1 MAAKR
6 KQRRSAPGAE
16 DLSKP
21 SKWRLQHGGFDEGVR
36 STDPETGTPILH
48 RRAVDSLGVLLAN
61 GSITPQ
67 MHEAGVIF
75 RAVFQRAALD
85 RVRTMPMIRIP
96 GGKADLLSESQ
107 TVARERVARAMTH
120 LGGFGSPSGSI
131 AWYVLGLEHSVRD
144 WALRQGWC
152 GRPVNPA
159 QAQGILLGT
168 LGILTAH
175 YGLVRS
181 DAGPRVAS
189 SRAMSGDV
197 DAKYAQPK
205 RVHCSV

>member
-1 MAAKR
+1 MAGKRKAKR
-6 KQRRSAPGAE
+6 TTARE

-21 SKWRLQHGGFDEGVR
+21 SRWRLQHGGFDEAVR
-36 STDPETGTPILH
+36 GTDPDTGTPILH

-61 GSITPQ
+61 GSITSQ
-67 MHEAGVIF
+67 MHEAGEIF

-96 GGKADLLSESQ
+96 GGRADLLSESQ

-144 WALRQGWC
+144 WALRQGWN
-152 GRPVNPA
+152 GRAVTPA
-159 QAQGILLGT
+159 LAHGILLGT

-175 YGLVRS
+175 YGLAPPARS
-181 DAGPRVAS
+181 AVCATTSALRDGGA
-189 SRAMSGDV
+189 
-197 DAKYAQPK
+197 AKSAQPQ
-205 RVHCSV
+205 

>member
-1 MAAKR
+1 MAGKRKAKR
-6 KQRRSAPGAE
+6 TTPPRE

-36 STDPETGTPILH
+36 GTDPDTGTPILH
-48 RRAVDSLGVLLAN
+48 RRAVNSLGVLLAN

-67 MHEAGVIF
+67 MHEAGEIF
-75 RAVFQRAALD
+75 RVVFQRAALD

-96 GGKADLLSESQ
+96 GGRADLLSESQ

-144 WALRQGWC
+144 WALRQGWN
-152 GRPVNPA
+152 GRAVTPA
-159 QAQGILLGT
+159 LAYGILLGT

-175 YGLVRS
+175 YGLAPPARAAVGATTS
-181 DAGPRVAS
+181 ALQDGVA
-189 SRAMSGDV
+189 
-197 DAKYAQPK
+197 AKSAQPQ
-205 RVHCSV
+205 

>member
-1 MAAKR
+1 MAGKR
-6 KQRRSAPGAE
+6 KPRRTTTPRE

-21 SKWRLQHGGFDEGVR
+21 SPWRLQHGGFGEGVR
-36 STDPETGTPILH
+36 GTDPDTGTPILH

-61 GSITPQ
+61 GSITSE

-85 RVRTMPMIRIP
+85 RVRTAPLIRIP
-96 GGKADLLSESQ
+96 GGRADLLSESQ
-107 TVARERVARAMTH
+107 TAARERVVRAITH

-144 WALRQGWC
+144 WAMRQGWN
-152 GRPVNPA
+152 GRAVTPA
-159 QAQGILLGT
+159 LAHGILLGT

-175 YGLVRS
+175 YGLGAPVMPMFSAPAARL
-181 DAGPRVAS
+181 P
-189 SRAMSGDV
+189 SGGA
-197 DAKYAQPK
+197 AKSAQ
-205 RVHCSV
+205 HD

>member
-1 MAAKR
+1 MAGKRKAKR
-6 KQRRSAPGAE
+6 TTTPRE

-21 SKWRLQHGGFDEGVR
+21 SPWRLQHGRFDEGVR
-36 STDPETGTPILH
+36 GTDPDTGTPILH

-67 MHEAGVIF
+67 MHEAGVVF

-85 RVRTMPMIRIP
+85 RVRTMPMIRIL
-96 GGKADLLSESQ
+96 GGRMDLLSESQ
-107 TVARERVARAMTH
+107 TAARERVARAITH

-168 LGILTAH
+168 LGMLAAH
-175 YGLVRS
+175 YGIAAPVPTMFGAPPSRPAS
-181 DAGPRVAS
+181 DGA
-189 SRAMSGDV
+189 
-197 DAKYAQPK
+197 AKSAQ
-205 RVHCSV
+205 RD

>member
-1 MAAKR
+1 MGGKRKAKR
-6 KQRRSAPGAE
+6 TATPRE

-21 SKWRLQHGGFDEGVR
+21 SKWRLQHGGFDEAARG
-36 STDPETGTPILH
+36 TDPDTGTPILH

-67 MHEAGVIF
+67 MHEAGEIF

-85 RVRTMPMIRIP
+85 RVRTMPIIRIP
-96 GGKADLLSESQ
+96 GGRADLLSESQ
-107 TVARERVARAMTH
+107 TAARERVARAMTH

-144 WALRQGWC
+144 WALRQGWN
-152 GRPVNPA
+152 GRAVTPA
-159 QAQGILLGT
+159 LAHGILLGT

-175 YGLVRS
+175 YGLAPSARAAFAATAS
-181 DAGPRVAS
+181 AASTDAVA
-189 SRAMSGDV
+189 
-197 DAKYAQPK
+197 AKSAQPQ
-205 RVHCSV
+205 

>member
-1 MAAKR
+1 MAGKRKAKR
-6 KQRRSAPGAE
+6 TTSRE

-21 SKWRLQHGGFDEGVR
+21 SRWRLQHGGFDEGVR
-36 STDPETGTPILH
+36 GTDPDTGTPILH

-67 MHEAGVIF
+67 MHEAGEIF

-96 GGKADLLSESQ
+96 GGRADLLSESQ

-144 WALRQGWC
+144 WALRQGWN
-152 GRPVNPA
+152 GRAVTPA
-159 QAQGILLGT
+159 IAHGILLGT

-175 YGLVRS
+175 YGLAPPARAAVGATTS
-181 DAGPRVAS
+181 ALQDGVA
-189 SRAMSGDV
+189 
-197 DAKYAQPK
+197 AKSAQPQ
-205 RVHCSV
+205 

>member
-1 MAAKR
+1 MAGKRKAKR
-6 KQRRSAPGAE
+6 TTPPRE

-21 SKWRLQHGGFDEGVR
+21 SRWRLQHGGFYEGVR
-36 STDPETGTPILH
+36 GTDPDTGTPILH

-67 MHEAGVIF
+67 MHEAGEIF

-96 GGKADLLSESQ
+96 GGRADLLSESQ

-131 AWYVLGLEHSVRD
+131 AWYVLGLEHRVVS
-144 WALRQGWC
+144 
-152 GRPVNPA
+152 
-159 QAQGILLGT
+159 LG
-168 LGILTAH
+168 
-175 YGLVRS
+175 V
-181 DAGPRVAS
+181 V
-189 SRAMSGDV
+189 
-197 DAKYAQPK
+197 
-205 RVHCSV
+205 

>member
-1 MAAKR
+1 MAGKRKAKR
-6 KQRRSAPGAE
+6 TAAHRE

-36 STDPETGTPILH
+36 GTDPDTGTPLLH

-96 GGKADLLSESQ
+96 GGRADLLSESQ
-107 TVARERVARAMTH
+107 TAAREGVARAMTR
-120 LGGFGSPSGSI
+120 LGGFGSPAGSI

-144 WALRQGWC
+144 WALRQGWN
-152 GRPVNPA
+152 GRAVTPA
-159 QAQGILLGT
+159 LAHGILLGT

-175 YGLVRS
+175 YGLTRPS
-181 DAGPRVAS
+181 SAARRAS
-189 SRAMSGDV
+189 HPASTDGV
-197 DAKYAQPK
+197 NAKSAQAE

>member
-1 MAAKR
+1 MAGKRKAKR
-6 KQRRSAPGAE
+6 TTPRE

-36 STDPETGTPILH
+36 GTDPDTGTPVLH

-75 RAVFQRAALD
+75 RGVFQRAALD

-96 GGKADLLSESQ
+96 GSTADLASESQ
-107 TVARERVARAMTH
+107 AVARERVARAMTH

-144 WALRQGWC
+144 WALRQGWN
-152 GRPVNPA
+152 GRAVTPA
-159 QAQGILLGT
+159 IAHGILLGT

-175 YGLVRS
+175 YG
-181 DAGPRVAS
+181 VAPPA
-189 SRAMSGDV
+189 RAAFAATASAASTGAA
-197 DAKYAQPK
+197 AKSAQP
-205 RVHCSV
+205 R

>member
-1 MAAKR
+1 MAGKRKAKR
-6 KQRRSAPGAE
+6 TMPPRE

-36 STDPETGTPILH
+36 GTDPDTGTPILH

-61 GSITPQ
+61 GSITPH
-67 MHEAGVIF
+67 MHEAGEIF

-96 GGKADLLSESQ
+96 GGRADLLSESQ

-144 WALRQGWC
+144 WALRQGWN
-152 GRPVNPA
+152 GRAVTPA
-159 QAQGILLGT
+159 IAHGILLGT
-168 LGILTAH
+168 LGILSAH
-175 YGLVRS
+175 FGLTPPARAAFGATTS
-181 DAGPRVAS
+181 ALRDGVA
-189 SRAMSGDV
+189 
-197 DAKYAQPK
+197 AKSAQA
-205 RVHCSV
+205 

>member
-1 MAAKR
+1 MAGKRKAKR
-6 KQRRSAPGAE
+6 TTVPSE

-36 STDPETGTPILH
+36 GTDPDTGTPILH

-61 GSITPQ
+61 GSITPH
-67 MHEAGVIF
+67 MHEAGELF

-96 GGKADLLSESQ
+96 GGRADLVSESQ

-131 AWYVLGLEHSVRD
+131 AWHVLGLEHSVRD
-144 WALRQGWC
+144 WALRQGWN
-152 GRPVNPA
+152 GRALNPA

-168 LGILTAH
+168 LGMLVVH
-175 YGLVRS
+175 YGLAR
-181 DAGPRVAS
+181 PVAVGF
-189 SRAMSGDV
+189 SRIPPAALAV
-197 DAKYAQPK
+197 DAAKSAQAK
-205 RVHCSV
+205 

>member
-1 MAAKR
+1 MAGKRKAKR
-6 KQRRSAPGAE
+6 TTARE

-21 SKWRLQHGGFDEGVR
+21 SRWRLQHGGFDEAVR
-36 STDPETGTPILH
+36 GTDPDTGTPILH

-61 GSITPQ
+61 GSITSQ
-67 MHEAGVIF
+67 MHEAGEIF

-96 GGKADLLSESQ
+96 GGRADLLSESQ

-144 WALRQGWC
+144 WALRQGWN
-152 GRPVNPA
+152 GRAVTPA
-159 QAQGILLGT
+159 IAHGILLGT
-168 LGILTAH
+168 LGILSAH
-175 YGLVRS
+175 FGLTPPARAAVGATTS
-181 DAGPRVAS
+181 ALQDGVA
-189 SRAMSGDV
+189 
-197 DAKYAQPK
+197 AKSAQPQ
-205 RVHCSV
+205 

>member
-1 MAAKR
+1 MAGKRKAKR
-6 KQRRSAPGAE
+6 TTPPRE

-21 SKWRLQHGGFDEGVR
+21 SKWRLQHGGFDEAVR
-36 STDPETGTPILH
+36 STDPDTGTPILH

-67 MHEAGVIF
+67 MHEAGEIF

-107 TVARERVARAMTH
+107 AVARERVARAMTH

-144 WALRQGWC
+144 WALRQGWN
-152 GRPVNPA
+152 GRAVTPA
-159 QAQGILLGT
+159 IAHGILLGT
-168 LGILTAH
+168 LGILSAH
-175 YGLVRS
+175 FGLTPPARAAFGATTS
-181 DAGPRVAS
+181 ALQDGVA
-189 SRAMSGDV
+189 
-197 DAKYAQPK
+197 AKSAQA
-205 RVHCSV
+205 

>member
-1 MAAKR
+1 MAGKRKAKR
-6 KQRRSAPGAE
+6 TTARE

-21 SKWRLQHGGFDEGVR
+21 SRWRLQHGGFDEAVR
-36 STDPETGTPILH
+36 GTDPDTGTPVLH

-61 GSITPQ
+61 GSITPH
-67 MHEAGVIF
+67 MHEAGEIF

-96 GGKADLLSESQ
+96 GGRADLLSESQ

-144 WALRQGWC
+144 WALRQGWN
-152 GRPVNPA
+152 GRAVTPA
-159 QAQGILLGT
+159 IAHGILLGT
-168 LGILTAH
+168 LGILMAH
-175 YGLVRS
+175 YGFAPPARAAVGAATSALQ
-181 DAGPRVAS
+181 DGVA
-189 SRAMSGDV
+189 
-197 DAKYAQPK
+197 AKFAQPQ
-205 RVHCSV
+205 